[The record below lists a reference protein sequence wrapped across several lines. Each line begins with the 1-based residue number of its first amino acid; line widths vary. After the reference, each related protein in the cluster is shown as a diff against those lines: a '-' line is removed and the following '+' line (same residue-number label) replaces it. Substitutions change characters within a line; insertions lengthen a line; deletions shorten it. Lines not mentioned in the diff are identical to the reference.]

1 MRFGTRGRE
10 IGTSGR
16 KNGDA
21 GWHIGKIG
29 DVSAVWLLNM
39 IVPRSCSLQSYCGKP
54 SLSLERS
61 YTELRT
67 FSCIPSRMKSFLFWR
82 SRVHIQAQYLTTL
95 LAEVFYLAASFW

>member
-39 IVPRSCSLQSYCGKP
+39 IVPRSCSLESYILNYE
-54 SLSLERS
+54 LSAVS
-61 YTELRT
+61 
-67 FSCIPSRMKSFLFWR
+67 
-82 SRVHIQAQYLTTL
+82 H
-95 LAEVFYLAASFW
+95 LA